1 MLTNHVDSNIYY
13 THTEQEVAG
22 LAAAIIP
29 LMDSINAVSTAAE
42 RHHMRRMIGCKH
54 FRFKQAQGVK
64 AMLLRSCKY
73 TKVHLGEYFPLL
85 QHDVLI
91 NTQRLEDAVNAY
103 WLTFKKL
110 REQTIA
116 LP

>member
-1 MLTNHVDSNIYY
+1 MNDVDSNIYY
-13 THTEQEVAG
+13 THTEEEVAD

-29 LMDSINAVSTAAE
+29 LMDSIKAVSSAAE
-42 RHHMRRMIGCKH
+42 RHHMRRIISCKH
-54 FRFKQAQGVK
+54 FRLKQAKSVK

-73 TKVHLGEYFPLL
+73 ARAHLGEYFPLL
-85 QHDVLI
+85 QQDVLI

-103 WLTFKKL
+103 WLVFKAL
-110 REQTIA
+110 REQIIA